1 MEKVL
6 ILDFGGQYT
15 QLIARRV
22 RELNVFSEIVD
33 YDISIDEIIKK
44 NPKAIILSGGY
55 DSVYGNRS
63 IKPNKGLWNLN
74 IPILGIC
81 YGFQVMIQENNG
93 AVINNKDSE
102 EYGSTKISL
111 FDNNKLFNNIDQIN
125 ECWMSHSD
133 SVEHMPT
140 DFKVIA
146 STDKCKVAAA
156 CNEQRKFYGVQFHP
170 EVTQTTFGNQML
182 KNFLVDVCNFK
193 CDWQASN
200 FKLEA
205 IQKIKEQV
213 KDDYVLCA
221 ISGGVDSLVAAV
233 LTAKAIGDKLYCV
246 FVDHGLLRKNE
257 VEEVCTLL
265 KNLIGKN
272 IFLVKQEELFL
283 SKLKSVEEPEEKRK
297 IIGKIFIDSFESVSK
312 KLNVPFKFLL
322 QGTIYPDIVESGT
335 KFSKTIKSHHNVGG
349 LPEKLNFSLLE
360 PLKYLFK
367 DEVRQ
372 LGLSLGIPSKN
383 IYRQPFPGPGL
394 AVRIIG
400 EITKEKIQIVQ
411 ESDYLFRNFID
422 DLYQNSNHK
431 PWQYFTVL
439 TNSKSVGV
447 VGDNRKYGY
456 TLVLRAVDT
465 VDAMSAKWFKI
476 PLNELEKIS
485 SIICNK
491 IPSVNRV
498 VYDITNKPPGTIE
511 WE

>member
-1 MEKVL
+1 MEKIL

-33 YDISIDEIIKK
+33 YDITIDEIIEKS
-44 NPKAIILSGGY
+44 PKAIILSGGY

-63 IKPNKGLWNLN
+63 IKPCKDIWNLN

-81 YGFQVMIQENNG
+81 YGFQIMIQENG
-93 AVINNKDSE
+93 GSVINNKESE
-102 EYGSTKISL
+102 EYGSTSIRL
-111 FDNNKLFNNIDQIN
+111 FPKNKLFKNITEFN

-133 SVEHMPT
+133 SVDIMPSN
-140 DFKVIA
+140 FKIIA
-146 STDKCKVAAA
+146 TTEKCKVAAA
-156 CNEQRKFYGVQFHP
+156 CNETKKFYGVQFHP
-170 EVTQTTFGNQML
+170 EVTQTVFGNQLL
-182 KNFLVDVCNFK
+182 KNFLINICGFK
-193 CDWQASN
+193 CDWKPSN
-200 FKLEA
+200 FKLDV
-205 IQKIKEQV
+205 INKIKEEV
-213 KDDYVLCA
+213 KDSYVLCA

-233 LTAKAIGDKLYCV
+233 LTAQAIGDKLYCV
-246 FVDHGLLRKNE
+246 FVDHGMLRKNE
-257 VEEVCTLL
+257 VNEVCDLL
-265 KNLIGKN
+265 RSLIGKN
-272 IFLVKQEELFL
+272 IFLVKQEEIFL
-283 SKLKSVEEPEEKRK
+283 SKLKGVEDPEEKRK
-297 IIGKIFIDSFESVSK
+297 IIGKTFIDSFEKVSR

-372 LGLSLGIPSKN
+372 LGLSLGIPKNN

-400 EITKEKIQIVQ
+400 EINKEKIEIVQ

-422 DLYQNSNHK
+422 ELYKDNDKK

-439 TNSKSVGV
+439 TNSKTVGV

-491 IPSVNRV
+491 IPAINRV